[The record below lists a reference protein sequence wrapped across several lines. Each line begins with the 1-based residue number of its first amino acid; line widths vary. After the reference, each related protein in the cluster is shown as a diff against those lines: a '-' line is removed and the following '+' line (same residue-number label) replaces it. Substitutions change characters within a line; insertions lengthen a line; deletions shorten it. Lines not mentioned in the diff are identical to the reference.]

1 MKYLNKGS
9 ILVGLLAITCL
20 IRVPVGLASD
30 LSEETNLD
38 IEMSSGLGDLHGEY
52 QLDEA
57 TKIQTG
63 SLAIKAVSPII
74 FGKAEAN
81 GQLVTKL
88 NEEVTADFPNTSPLD
103 ALGVE
108 VHDLRGTGA
117 GWTLKAILVDFS
129 NEEGKKLTNFKLT
142 IPTEKVATKSA
153 TPENLPTARTIN
165 FQDYGANSE
174 VIVMEAKKNKGM
186 GKFTNMFKSKK
197 PQSKDIT
204 LFVPLTAHKGLYHG
218 TILWSLDDVPN

>member
-1 MKYLNKGS
+1 MKYLNRGS
-9 ILVGLLAITCL
+9 VLVGLLTIICL
-20 IRVPVGLASD
+20 VRVPVSLANN
-30 LSEETNLD
+30 LNEETGLD
-38 IEMSSGLGDLHGEY
+38 IEMKAGVGDLCGEY

-63 SLAIKAVSPII
+63 NLAIKAVSPII
-74 FGKAEAN
+74 FGKEDSN

-88 NEEVTADFPNTSPLD
+88 NEEVSADFPNTSPLD

-117 GWTLKAILVDFS
+117 GWTLKALLVDFS

-142 IPTEKVATKSA
+142 IPTEEVVTKSA
-153 TPENLPTARTIN
+153 TPENIPKATSIN
-165 FQDYGANSE
+165 FQDYGENSE
-174 VIVMEAKKNKGM
+174 VIVMEAKKNGGM
-186 GKFTNMFKSKK
+186 GKFTNIFKSKK
-197 PQSKDIT
+197 SQSKDIT
-204 LFVPLTAHKGLYHG
+204 LFVPLTAYKGVYHG